1 MPYITACYEN
11 SSTRIKHTNLL
22 LVIKISTVTAP
33 ELRLI
38 CYNLPLIWLTDRFSL
53 MHPRNRHLNGYDF
66 TLLCKDTPA
75 LAAFTKQ
82 TPTGTD
88 TIDFTNA
95 LAVKTLN
102 QALLKSHY
110 KIDFWDLPETY
121 LCPPV
126 PGRVDYIHHLAD
138 LLAKDNQG
146 HIPTGKQVKVLDVG
160 TGANVIYPLTGNH
173 EYGWHFTGS
182 DIDALSVKIA
192 KQIAQFNRLKITIK
206 QQNNTNKMF
215 TGVISHKDV
224 FHLTLCNPPFHA
236 SEQQA
241 KEGTDRKWKNLNQ
254 APQKELNFGGRQNE
268 LWCEGGEREFISKMI
283 IESQEFAEQCI
294 WFTSLVSKSDTLPAL
309 KKLLSTL
316 DVKDVKIIKMAQGQ
330 KISRFIAWS
339 YFDQADRQAILN
351 ELV

>member
-1 MPYITACYEN
+1 
-11 SSTRIKHTNLL
+11 
-22 LVIKISTVTAP
+22 
-33 ELRLI
+33 
-38 CYNLPLIWLTDRFSL
+38 
-53 MHPRNRHLNGYDF
+53 MHPRNRHFNGYDF

-75 LAAFTKQ
+75 LTPYITQ
-82 TPTGTD
+82 TPAGTD

-110 KIDFWDLPETY
+110 KIDFWDLPDNY

-138 LLAKDNQG
+138 LLASDNQG

-182 DIDALSVKIA
+182 DIDVLSVKIA
-192 KQIAQFNRLKITIK
+192 KQIVQFNRLKINVK
-206 QQNNTNKMF
+206 QQSNANKMF
-215 TGVISHKDV
+215 TGVISNKDV

-241 KEGTDRKWKNLNQ
+241 NAGTERKWKNLNK
-254 APQKELNFGGRQNE
+254 APQKALNFGGRQNE
-268 LWCEGGEREFISKMI
+268 LWCEGGEREFISKMC

-294 WFTSLVSKSDTLPAL
+294 WFTSLVSKSDTLPHI

-316 DVKDVKIIKMAQGQ
+316 DVKEVKVIKMAQGQ

-339 YFDQADRQAILN
+339 YFDQADREAILN